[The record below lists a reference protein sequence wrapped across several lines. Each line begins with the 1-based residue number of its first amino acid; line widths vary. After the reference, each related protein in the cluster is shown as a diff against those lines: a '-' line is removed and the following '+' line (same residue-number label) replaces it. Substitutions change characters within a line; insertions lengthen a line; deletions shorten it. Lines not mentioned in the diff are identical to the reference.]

1 MARRPL
7 WIFFDCFLPRS
18 VPIERCFFFARASAR
33 GRRPPA
39 AFTLL
44 TGLRLLFTGRTV
56 RKHLGIPPLSRHG
69 SFWLGHRPGTQCSA
83 AAMLAGQHNDKGGAQ
98 NGVPRPLPSHQHNWP
113 GRTKTLLLESPQQG
127 RRYTC
132 AGSQSRMAQEG
143 RGEEPARR
151 CGRQGME
158 LQTRDRAEST
168 THRFRGDQRQRWTNQ
183 RGFLFSG
190 FMDSAAQ
197 ISCDRIVSSSLR

>member
-1 MARRPL
+1 VARRPL

-69 SFWLGHRPGTQCSA
+69 SFSLGHRPGTQCSA

-113 GRTKTLLLESPQQG
+113 GRRKTLLLESPQQG

-143 RGEEPARR
+143 EPARR
-151 CGRQGME
+151 CGRQGM
-158 LQTRDRAEST
+158 RVCNSRPCRIDDAS
-168 THRFRGDQRQRWTNQ
+168 HSRGSKTKVDQSARLPLFGIH
-183 RGFLFSG
+183 GF
-190 FMDSAAQ
+190 
-197 ISCDRIVSSSLR
+197 SCSD